1 MIRASLVLVCGLV
14 GCAAPARSSPCAAP
28 GFAPWD
34 AAPSR
39 AAAPA
44 SPSGVADGLVAAYQR
59 WLRRPTLPGAGC
71 PFHPTCSAY
80 ARQVLDRWGPL
91 GLVLVFDRLFVRE
104 HAAAGARYPTACTGG
119 HTRWHDPA
127 P

>member
-1 MIRASLVLVCGLV
+1 VIRASLVLVCGLA

-39 AAAPA
+39 AVAPT

-104 HAAAGARYPTACTGG
+104 HVAAGARYPTACTGG

>member
-1 MIRASLVLVCGLV
+1 VIRASLVLVCGLA

-39 AAAPA
+39 AAAPV

-104 HAAAGARYPTACTGG
+104 HVAAGARYPTACTGG